1 MAGANNNLYCKPA
14 TSEESLEQGGDTE
27 ALTMKMRFNT
37 NKHLRDF
44 LAELLGTFLLVLI
57 GDGAVAQWSLS
68 AATGGDKGGTFL
80 NVSLG
85 YGLALMVGILASG
98 GVSGGHLNPAVTLA
112 MAAVGKLRWP
122 QVPVYM
128 AGQYLGAFLAALV
141 LWGNYADALA
151 LAAGGE
157 DHTVASTMGVF
168 ASYPT
173 YSTDKVALYTLA
185 ADQVL
190 GTFVLLIIIFSVT
203 DERNMNL
210 SGSLVPLTIGL
221 GLTAIHLS
229 FGLNAGSAI
238 NPARDFS
245 PRLFTLIAG
254 WEEAFSAFDSWF
266 WIPLVLPH
274 VGGVLAA
281 LTYTAMVAAHH
292 PQE

>member
-1 MAGANNNLYCKPA
+1 
-14 TSEESLEQGGDTE
+14 
-27 ALTMKMRFNT
+27 MKMRFNS